1 MHKHAPPLSQA
12 HAPETVLTHALLVC
26 SQATTWVERESLKEY
41 RSAGFK
47 FSVPFNGDAIVANI
61 AKVREA
67 VASKVGE
74 LKLPALPAMP
84 ELPFGLP
91 QLPFELP
98 GRKPADALAEG
109 GQVQAK
115 AMRFRPAFIP
125 GRVAAMPKRRAA
137 FVGSYA

>member
-1 MHKHAPPLSQA
+1 M
-12 HAPETVLTHALLVC
+12 LLC

-125 GRVAAMPKRRAA
+125 GRVTAMPKRRAA
-137 FVGSYA
+137 FLGSYA